1 MFFETVIFNIDLYEI
16 VTKYLTIFTHTLLGD
31 QGFQSYV
38 MYCTVLYYTVLYF
51 TVQYSLKLW
60 TLPFLKSLYIGVLEF
75 CDYHGIVVVLYPPH
89 SSHILQPPD
98 LVFFR

>member
-38 MYCTVLYYTVLYF
+38 MYCTVLYYTEPYCTVPYCTVLS
-51 TVQYSLKLW
+51 TLLYS
-60 TLPFLKSLYIGVLEF
+60 SG
-75 CDYHGIVVVLYPPH
+75 
-89 SSHILQPPD
+89 QN
-98 LVFFR
+98 